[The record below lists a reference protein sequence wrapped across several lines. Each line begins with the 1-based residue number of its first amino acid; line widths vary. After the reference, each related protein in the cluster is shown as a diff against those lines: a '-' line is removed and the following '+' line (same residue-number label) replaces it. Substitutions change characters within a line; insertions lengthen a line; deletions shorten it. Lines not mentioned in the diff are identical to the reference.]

1 MATIGFQ
8 TPLTAD
14 RILTLQLPATVQ
26 PGDKIV
32 VRLTTPQ
39 IAQNVRR
46 CIYHCITSARGRKI
60 FRYAGKICMAIRS
73 VRKSTYTL

>member
-32 VRLTTPQ
+32 VRLTTPSDS
-39 IAQNVRR
+39 
-46 CIYHCITSARGRKI
+46 TE
-60 FRYAGKICMAIRS
+60 RS
-73 VRKSTYTL
+73 PLHLPLHHVGPWPEDL